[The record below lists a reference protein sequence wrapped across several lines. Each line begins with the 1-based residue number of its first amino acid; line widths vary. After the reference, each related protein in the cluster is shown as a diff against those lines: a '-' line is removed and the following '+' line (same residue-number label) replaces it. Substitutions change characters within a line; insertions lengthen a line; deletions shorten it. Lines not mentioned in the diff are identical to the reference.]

1 MAQMGDGARSR
12 RENVCARTITI
23 MTTEA
28 TPTVELSE
36 IGKPEP
42 VDVITSP
49 PPEKTTE
56 EKTAEAARAAEEAKA
71 KPEEGKTPDGVQKR
85 IDELTKARRSAERE
99 VEYWKRIATQKAQT
113 EDKEPTPD
121 QFENY
126 DAYIKALATHAAKMA
141 VSSAATETASQHVRT
156 AEDSI
161 WESKLAEAQS
171 HIPDYKDIVGASEQ
185 EVAPHVV
192 QAIRTAEHGPEL
204 VYHLAKHPA
213 LATRLNELSPMGAAI
228 ELGRIEAT
236 LGAPPPPKPAS
247 NAPEP
252 IKPIAAAR
260 NVSVNLETAEMT
272 DYIAARR
279 KQGARF

>member
-1 MAQMGDGARSR
+1 
-12 RENVCARTITI
+12 

-28 TPTVELSE
+28 TAPAVELSE

-49 PPEKTTE
+49 PPPPPEKTEE
-56 EKTAEAARAAEEAKA
+56 EKTAEAAKAAEEAKA
-71 KPEEGKTPDGVQKR
+71 KAEEGKVTPGVQKR
-85 IDELTKARRSAERE
+85 INEEVAKRHAAERDA
-99 VEYWKRIATQKAQT
+99 EYWKGIASQKAPD
-113 EDKEPTPD
+113 EKAPTPD
-121 QFENY
+121 QFPDY
-126 DAYIKALATHAAKMA
+126 DSYIKALAIHAAKAA
-141 VSSAATETASQHVRT
+141 VSSAAKETAHQHVRT

-161 WESKLAEAQS
+161 WASKLAETQS
-171 HIPDYKDIVGASEQ
+171 QIPDYQTIVAASDQ

-192 QAIRTAEHGPEL
+192 EAIRAAELGPAL
-204 VYHLAKHPA
+204 VYHLAKNPDIA
-213 LATRLNELSPMGAAI
+213 ARLNGLSPAKAAI

-236 LGAPPPPKPAS
+236 LEAPREVEVPAKPPS

-252 IKPIAAAR
+252 EKPIAAPR
-260 NVSVNLETAEMT
+260 NTSVSLETAEMT